1 MVPEGNATNTNFKKT
16 SNTQS
21 LAGANRAVIRT
32 MHFFSNCIVYWMG
45 KSHMYYLKNN
55 SVRKIVSNK
64 LFKTLVSAL
73 PSGIVWVNV
82 LSPSV
87 VSGVANREIG
97 EDKFPASVLVK
108 LPVLEA
114 QSYGWRCNIAQNIAW
129 NFCDWCGTWNWGRCV
144 HAVLHIKVNWHCNTA
159 CNNFIDCHTV
169 RFLCSG

>member
-1 MVPEGNATNTNFKKT
+1 
-16 SNTQS
+16 
-21 LAGANRAVIRT
+21 
-32 MHFFSNCIVYWMG
+32 
-45 KSHMYYLKNN
+45 MYYLKNN

-114 QSYGWRCNIAQNIAW
+114 QSYG
-129 NFCDWCGTWNWGRCV
+129 
-144 HAVLHIKVNWHCNTA
+144 
-159 CNNFIDCHTV
+159 
-169 RFLCSG
+169 